1 MKLSKIILSKKIV
14 ENTQFNLTESDISLL
29 AETISSKLEDYID
42 VGNKELLSK
51 AVIAAIEE
59 LSAE

>member
-29 AETISSKLEDYID
+29 AETISNKLEDYID

-51 AVIAAIEE
+51 AVSAAIQEP
-59 LSAE
+59 SAE